1 MSDDLLEQ
9 EAPAPAAVE
18 APEPK
23 ADDLETVARELGWKP
38 ETEWKGAPPEGGFA
52 SAAEFIRSQRSK
64 AKNVEKELK
73 KLRSDTEKRIKRMEE
88 QSAKQRAKELA
99 DLHKEYDWYIRE
111 AVKKGDD
118 ATEQKLIKE
127 RDAKVAEAKELDE
140 PEEDDEA
147 PSIDE
152 DEFVEKFTP
161 AYPQVQ
167 KRFYN
172 DGHAWILEDDADPDA
187 MRVMLDYVD
196 SGIPFADALEK
207 ADKALR
213 KAYPDKYADED
224 DDMDDEPEEKPAKKR
239 VPVLAPGGR
248 GAGGGVSAASRLSPA
263 QREIGARFVREG
275 LFGSLEEYAEQRIKL
290 ES

>member
-1 MSDDLLEQ
+1 MSDDVLEQ
-9 EAPAPAAVE
+9 EAPAQVAD
-18 APEPK
+18 APEAKP
-23 ADDLETVARELGWKP
+23 DDLETVARELGWKP

-73 KLRSDTEKRIKRMEE
+73 KLRTDTEKRIKRMEE
-88 QSAKQRAKELA
+88 QSAKQREKEIA
-99 DLHKEYDWYIRE
+99 ELHSEYDWYIRKAIKE
-111 AVKKGDD
+111 GDE
-118 ATEQKLIKE
+118 ATEKKLIRE
-127 RDAKVAEAKELDE
+127 RDAKVAQAEDVEDADDE
-140 PEEDDEA
+140 PEADEDDYIEN
-147 PSIDE
+147 
-152 DEFVEKFTP
+152 FTP
-161 AYPQVQ
+161 SYPQVQ

-172 DGHAWILEDDADPDA
+172 EGHAWVLDDDADPDA
-187 MRVMLDYVD
+187 MRVVLDYVD

-213 KAYPDKYADED
+213 KAYPDRYETED
-224 DDMDDEPEEKPAKKR
+224 DDMDDEPEEKPKNGKR

-248 GAGGGVSAASRLSPA
+248 GTGGGVSAASRLSPA
-263 QREIGARFVREG
+263 QREIGARFVKEG

>member
-1 MSDDLLEQ
+1 MSGDVLEQ
-9 EAPAPAAVE
+9 EAPAPVAD
-18 APEPK
+18 APEAK

-38 ETEWKGAPPEGGFA
+38 ETEWKGDPPEGGFA
-52 SAAEFIRSQRSK
+52 SAAEFIRSQRTR

-88 QSAKQRAKELA
+88 QSTKQREKEIA
-99 DLHKEYDWYIRE
+99 ELHSEYDWYIRKAIKE
-111 AVKKGDD
+111 GDE
-118 ATEQKLIKE
+118 ATEKKLIRE
-127 RDAKVAEAKELDE
+127 RDAKVAQAEDVEDADDE
-140 PEEDDEA
+140 PEADE
-147 PSIDE
+147 E
-152 DEFVEKFTP
+152 EWVEAFTP
-161 AYPQVQ
+161 SYPQVQ

-172 DGHAWILEDDADPDA
+172 EGHAWILDDDADPDA

-213 KAYPDKYADED
+213 KAYPDRYEDED
-224 DDMDDEPEEKPAKKR
+224 MDEEPEEKPKNGKR
-239 VPVLAPGGR
+239 VPVLVSGFK

-263 QREIGARFVREG
+263 QREIGARFVKEG

>member
-1 MSDDLLEQ
+1 MSDDVLEQ
-9 EAPAPAAVE
+9 EAPAPAAD
-18 APEPK
+18 APEAK

-38 ETEWKGAPPEGGFA
+38 ETEWKGDPPEGGFA
-52 SAAEFIRSQRSK
+52 SAAEFIRSQRTR

-73 KLRSDTEKRIKRMEE
+73 KLRSETEKRIKRMEE
-88 QSAKQRAKELA
+88 QSAKQREKEIKELHA
-99 DLHKEYDWYIRE
+99 EYDWYIRE

-118 ATEQKLIKE
+118 ATEQKLIRE
-127 RDAKVAEAKELDE
+127 RDAKLAEAREIE
-140 PEEDDEA
+140 
-147 PSIDE
+147 DE
-152 DEFVEKFTP
+152 DEGEAPTDEEEWIEKFTP
-161 AYPQVQ
+161 SYPQVQ

-172 DGHAWILEDDADPDA
+172 EGHAWILDDDADPDA

-213 KAYPDKYADED
+213 KAYPERYEDED
-224 DDMDDEPEEKPAKKR
+224 MDEEDEKPARPVKKA
-239 VPVLAPGGR
+239 PVLAPGGR

-275 LFGSLEEYAEQRIKL
+275 LFGSLEEYAEERLKQDA
-290 ES
+290 

>member
-1 MSDDLLEQ
+1 MSDDVLEQ
-9 EAPAPAAVE
+9 EAPAQVAD
-18 APEPK
+18 APEAKP
-23 ADDLETVARELGWKP
+23 DDLETVARELGWKP

-88 QSAKQRAKELA
+88 QSAKQREKEISE
-99 DLHKEYDWYIRE
+99 LHSEYDWYIRKAIKE
-111 AVKKGDD
+111 GDE
-118 ATEQKLIKE
+118 ATEKKLIKE
-127 RDAKVAEAKELDE
+127 RDAKVAQAEDVEDADDE
-140 PEEDDEA
+140 PEADEDDYIEN
-147 PSIDE
+147 
-152 DEFVEKFTP
+152 FTP
-161 AYPQVQ
+161 SYPQVQ

-172 DGHAWILEDDADPDA
+172 EGHAWVLDDDADPDA
-187 MRVMLDYVD
+187 MRVVLDYVD

-213 KAYPDKYADED
+213 KAYPDRYEAEDE
-224 DDMDDEPEEKPAKKR
+224 DMDDEPEEKPKNGKR

-248 GAGGGVSAASRLSPA
+248 GTGGGVSAASRLSPA
-263 QREIGARFVREG
+263 QREIGARFVKEG

>member
-1 MSDDLLEQ
+1 MTLETEVTAPETDAEQDL
-9 EAPAPAAVE
+9 APA
-18 APEPK
+18 PK

-38 ETEWKGAPPEGGFA
+38 ETEWKGDPPEGGFA
-52 SAAEFIRSQRSK
+52 SAAEFIRSQRTR

-73 KLRSDTEKRIKRMEE
+73 KLRSDTDKRIKRMEE
-88 QSAKQRAKELA
+88 QSAKERAKA
-99 DLHKEYDWYIRE
+99 IDDLHKEYDWYIRE

-127 RDAKVAEAKELDE
+127 RDAKLAEAKEVETAEDE
-140 PEEDDEA
+140 PEA
-147 PSIDE
+147 DE
-152 DEFVEKFTP
+152 DEYIANFTP
-161 AYPQVQ
+161 SYPQVQ
-167 KRFYN
+167 KRFYSE
-172 DGHAWILEDDADPDA
+172 GHAWILDDDADPDA

-213 KAYPDKYADED
+213 KAYPERYEGE
-224 DDMDDEPEEKPAKKR
+224 DMDDEPEEKPKNGKR
-239 VPVLAPGGR
+239 VPVLVSGSKGTGGT
-248 GAGGGVSAASRLSPA
+248 VSAASRLSPA

-275 LFGSLEEYAEQRIKL
+275 LFGSLEEYAHERLKV

>member
-1 MSDDLLEQ
+1 MSDDVLEQ
-9 EAPAPAAVE
+9 EAPAQVAD
-18 APEPK
+18 APEAK
-23 ADDLETVARELGWKP
+23 SDDLETVARELGWKP

-73 KLRSDTEKRIKRMEE
+73 KLRTDTEKRIKRMEE
-88 QSAKQRAKELA
+88 QSAKQREKEIA
-99 DLHKEYDWYIRE
+99 ELHSEYDWYIRKAIKE
-111 AVKKGDD
+111 GDE
-118 ATEQKLIKE
+118 ATEKKLIRE
-127 RDAKVAEAKELDE
+127 RDAKVAQAEDVEDADDE
-140 PEEDDEA
+140 PEADEDDYIEN
-147 PSIDE
+147 
-152 DEFVEKFTP
+152 FTP
-161 AYPQVQ
+161 SYPQVQ

-172 DGHAWILEDDADPDA
+172 EGHAWVLDDDADPDA
-187 MRVMLDYVD
+187 MRVVLDYVD

-213 KAYPDKYADED
+213 KAYPDRYEAEDE
-224 DDMDDEPEEKPAKKR
+224 DMDDEPEEKPKNGKR

-248 GAGGGVSAASRLSPA
+248 GTGGGVSAASRLSPA
-263 QREIGARFVREG
+263 QREIGARFVKEG

>member
-1 MSDDLLEQ
+1 MSDDVLEQ
-9 EAPAPAAVE
+9 EAPAQVAD
-18 APEPK
+18 APEAKP
-23 ADDLETVARELGWKP
+23 DDLETVARELGWKP

-73 KLRSDTEKRIKRMEE
+73 KLRTDTEKRIKRMEE
-88 QSAKQRAKELA
+88 QSAKQREKEIA
-99 DLHKEYDWYIRE
+99 ELHSEYDWYIRKAIKE
-111 AVKKGDD
+111 GDE
-118 ATEQKLIKE
+118 ATEKKLIRE
-127 RDAKVAEAKELDE
+127 RDAKVAQAEDVEDADDE
-140 PEEDDEA
+140 PEADEDDYIEN
-147 PSIDE
+147 
-152 DEFVEKFTP
+152 FTP
-161 AYPQVQ
+161 SYPQVQ

-172 DGHAWILEDDADPDA
+172 EGHAWVLDDDADPDA
-187 MRVMLDYVD
+187 MRVVLDYVD

-213 KAYPDKYADED
+213 KAYPDRYEAEDE
-224 DDMDDEPEEKPAKKR
+224 DMDDEPEEKPKNGKR

-248 GAGGGVSAASRLSPA
+248 GTGGGVSAASRLSPA
-263 QREIGARFVREG
+263 QREIGARFVKEG

>member
-1 MSDDLLEQ
+1 MSDDVLEQ
-9 EAPAPAAVE
+9 EAPAQVAD
-18 APEPK
+18 APEAK
-23 ADDLETVARELGWKP
+23 SDDLETVARELGWKP

-73 KLRSDTEKRIKRMEE
+73 KLRTDTEKRIKRMEE
-88 QSAKQRAKELA
+88 QSAKQREKEIA
-99 DLHKEYDWYIRE
+99 ELHSEYDWYIRKAIKE
-111 AVKKGDD
+111 GDE
-118 ATEQKLIKE
+118 ATEKKLIRE
-127 RDAKVAEAKELDE
+127 RDAKVAQAEDVEDADDE
-140 PEEDDEA
+140 PEADEDDYIEN
-147 PSIDE
+147 
-152 DEFVEKFTP
+152 FTP
-161 AYPQVQ
+161 SYPQVQ

-172 DGHAWILEDDADPDA
+172 EGHAWVLDDDADPDA
-187 MRVMLDYVD
+187 MRVVLDYVD

-213 KAYPDKYADED
+213 KAYPDQYAAEDE
-224 DDMDDEPEEKPAKKR
+224 DMDDEPEEKPKNGKR

-248 GAGGGVSAASRLSPA
+248 GTGGGVSAASRLSPA
-263 QREIGARFVREG
+263 QREIGARFVKEG

>member
-1 MSDDLLEQ
+1 MSDDVLEQ
-9 EAPAPAAVE
+9 EAPAQVAD
-18 APEPK
+18 APEAK
-23 ADDLETVARELGWKP
+23 SDDLETVARELGWKP

-88 QSAKQRAKELA
+88 QSAKQREKEIA
-99 DLHKEYDWYIRE
+99 ELHSEYDWYIRKAIKE
-111 AVKKGDD
+111 GDE
-118 ATEQKLIKE
+118 ATEKKLIRE
-127 RDAKVAEAKELDE
+127 RDAKVAQAEDVEDADDE
-140 PEEDDEA
+140 PEADEDDYIEN
-147 PSIDE
+147 
-152 DEFVEKFTP
+152 FTP
-161 AYPQVQ
+161 SYPQVQ

-172 DGHAWILEDDADPDA
+172 EGHAWVLDDDADPDA
-187 MRVMLDYVD
+187 MRVVLDYVD

-213 KAYPDKYADED
+213 KAYPDRYEAEDE
-224 DDMDDEPEEKPAKKR
+224 DMDDEPEEKPKNGKR

-248 GAGGGVSAASRLSPA
+248 GTGGGVSAASRLSPA
-263 QREIGARFVREG
+263 QREIGARFVKEG

>member
-1 MSDDLLEQ
+1 MSDDVLEQ
-9 EAPAPAAVE
+9 EAPAPVAD
-18 APEPK
+18 APEAK

-38 ETEWKGAPPEGGFA
+38 ETEWKGDPPEGGFA
-52 SAAEFIRSQRSK
+52 SAAEFIRSQRTR

-73 KLRSDTEKRIKRMEE
+73 KLRTDTEKRIKRMEE
-88 QSAKQRAKELA
+88 QSTKQREKEIA
-99 DLHKEYDWYIRE
+99 ELHSEYDWYIRKAIKE
-111 AVKKGDD
+111 GDE
-118 ATEQKLIKE
+118 ATEKKLIKE
-127 RDAKVAEAKELDE
+127 RDAKVAQAEDVEDADDE
-140 PEEDDEA
+140 PEADE
-147 PSIDE
+147 E
-152 DEFVEKFTP
+152 EWVEAFTP
-161 AYPQVQ
+161 SYPQVQ

-172 DGHAWILEDDADPDA
+172 EGHAWILEDDADPDA

-213 KAYPDKYADED
+213 KAYPDRYEDED
-224 DDMDDEPEEKPAKKR
+224 MDEEPEEKPKNGKR
-239 VPVLAPGGR
+239 VPVLVSGSK

-263 QREIGARFVREG
+263 QREIGARFVKEG

>member
-1 MSDDLLEQ
+1 MSDDVLEQ
-9 EAPAPAAVE
+9 EAPAQVAD
-18 APEPK
+18 APEAKP
-23 ADDLETVARELGWKP
+23 DDLETVARELGWKP

-73 KLRSDTEKRIKRMEE
+73 KLRTDTEKRIKRMEE
-88 QSAKQRAKELA
+88 QSAKQREKEISE
-99 DLHKEYDWYIRE
+99 LHSEYDWYIRKAIKE
-111 AVKKGDD
+111 GDE
-118 ATEQKLIKE
+118 ATEKKLIRE
-127 RDAKVAEAKELDE
+127 RDAKVAQAEEVEDADDE
-140 PEEDDEA
+140 PEADEDDYIEN
-147 PSIDE
+147 
-152 DEFVEKFTP
+152 FTP
-161 AYPQVQ
+161 SYPQVQ

-172 DGHAWILEDDADPDA
+172 EGHAWVLDDDADPDA
-187 MRVMLDYVD
+187 MRVVLDYVD

-213 KAYPDKYADED
+213 KAYPDRYEAEDE
-224 DDMDDEPEEKPAKKR
+224 DMDDEPEEKPKNGKR

-248 GAGGGVSAASRLSPA
+248 GTGGGVSAASRLSPA
-263 QREIGARFVREG
+263 QREIGARFVKEG

>member
-1 MSDDLLEQ
+1 MSDDVLEQ
-9 EAPAPAAVE
+9 EAPAQVAD
-18 APEPK
+18 APEAKP
-23 ADDLETVARELGWKP
+23 DDLETVARELGWKP

-88 QSAKQRAKELA
+88 QSAKQREKEIA
-99 DLHKEYDWYIRE
+99 ELHSEYDWYIRKAIKE
-111 AVKKGDD
+111 GDE
-118 ATEQKLIKE
+118 ATEKKLIRE
-127 RDAKVAEAKELDE
+127 RDAKVAQAEEVEEADDE
-140 PEEDDEA
+140 PEADEDDYIEN
-147 PSIDE
+147 
-152 DEFVEKFTP
+152 FTP
-161 AYPQVQ
+161 SYPQVQ

-172 DGHAWILEDDADPDA
+172 EGHAWVLDDDADPDA
-187 MRVMLDYVD
+187 MRVVLDYVD

-213 KAYPDKYADED
+213 KAYPDKYETEDE
-224 DDMDDEPEEKPAKKR
+224 DMDDEPEEKPKNGKR

-263 QREIGARFVREG
+263 QREIGARFVKEG